1 MVKGKKDYRD
11 LNSIAQYFY
20 EKLVGFLNQWPINE
34 DVVSAIDWLDNIIDE
49 VKKDI
54 TNYYDSK
61 LEDINQILD
70 KANAWI
76 DDLEEKIEEL

>member
-11 LNSIAQYFY
+11 LTSIGQYFY
-20 EKLVGFLNQWPINE
+20 EKLVGFINQWPINE
-34 DVVSAIDWLDNIIDE
+34 DVISAIDWLDNIIDE

-54 TNYYDSK
+54 TNYYESK

>member
-11 LNSIAQYFY
+11 LNSIGQYFY

-76 DDLEEKIEEL
+76 DDLEEKD

>member
-11 LNSIAQYFY
+11 LSTTAQYYY
-20 EKLVGFLNQWPINE
+20 EKLVKFINYWPIND
-34 DVVSAIDWLDNIIDE
+34 DVVDAIEWLDNIIDE

-70 KANAWI
+70 KANSWI
-76 DDLEEKIEEL
+76 DDLENKIEEF